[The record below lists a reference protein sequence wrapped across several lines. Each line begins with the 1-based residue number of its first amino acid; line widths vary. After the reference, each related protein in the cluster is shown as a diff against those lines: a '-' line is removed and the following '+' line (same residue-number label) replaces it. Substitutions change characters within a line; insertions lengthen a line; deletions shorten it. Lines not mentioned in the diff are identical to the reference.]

1 MPKRNKYN
9 LVEDTYDSR
18 IPLHNDEAFQHGI
31 HFQAKYIGT
40 LDVPR
45 PNSRVEIVSAMR
57 RIRYEFKAKAIKKK
71 KVNICISVDG
81 IKVSLRKK
89 KKKKQWTWDECKL
102 MIMHHPVYRV
112 FYVSH
117 DSQELRIFSYIAR
130 DSQTNV
136 FKCNVF
142 KSTKKSQAM
151 RIVRTIGQAFE
162 VCHKLSLHQTTS
174 AGDSQLENECN
185 DSDDSRTRGLGKE
198 SETDSPLESISRQAT
213 LRISDMDPSKR
224 QDDSYQTELSIS
236 TLTSHNAPYMIDTD
250 PDSKTGTLLS
260 WYHQKQLLQQ
270 QVQHQ
275 QTQTQVAVA
284 QVSLIKDQLN
294 AESAA
299 RIEAQARLHQVMLQN
314 RDLLQNQQE
323 LVNHIQELEA
333 QVYGTPSHSTGN
345 PFLNDIPM
353 LTDPTT
359 PRPAGPGPE
368 LNANGV
374 TSTQILQDR
383 SKELFENTLV
393 SSHNATDS
401 INSYK
406 QHHLESLRNSSG
418 SDSNNEYPVYHSD
431 SCQNEPISD
440 SLKMLNISV
449 EQLDSRKH
457 SRHRNYGLP
466 QSGSTSSGVSMSPGS
481 TPTGT
486 VRSVNSVIHDCY
498 EKQDFDEKNKQSQ
511 KSSRHIYNGYGSIST
526 PVESTLITT
535 ILPESPSKSDS
546 LTSGTTTETDM
557 NSRNN
562 DPVSPAFTFDSNDFN
577 IKMASPE
584 SSLSASPQK
593 KLDLSD
599 TLHISFSDDENT
611 ENSEDSGVPPL
622 PSSAF
627 EEFET
632 VNS

>member
-1 MPKRNKYN
+1 
-9 LVEDTYDSR
+9 
-18 IPLHNDEAFQHGI
+18 
-31 HFQAKYIGT
+31 
-40 LDVPR
+40 
-45 PNSRVEIVSAMR
+45 
-57 RIRYEFKAKAIKKK
+57 
-71 KVNICISVDG
+71 
-81 IKVSLRKK
+81 
-89 KKKKQWTWDECKL
+89 

-174 AGDSQLENECN
+174 AGDTLDNECI
-185 DSDDSRTRGLGKE
+185 DSDDSRARGHGQD
-198 SETDSPLESISRQAT
+198 SVETESPLESISRQTT
-213 LRISDMDPSKR
+213 LRISDLDPSKR
-224 QDDSYQTELSIS
+224 QDEKSYQAEIS
-236 TLTSHNAPYMIDTD
+236 ATLASHNAPYMIDSD
-250 PDSKTGTLLS
+250 PDSKGGTLLS
-260 WYHQKQLLQQ
+260 WYHQKQLLHQ
-270 QVQHQ
+270 QVQQQ

-284 QVSLIKDQLN
+284 QVSLLKDQLN

-314 RDLLQNQQE
+314 RDLLQHQQE
-323 LVNHIQELEA
+323 LVSHIQELEA
-333 QVYGTPSHSTGN
+333 QVYGTSTHTSGN
-345 PFLNDIPM
+345 PFLTDIPM

-359 PRPAGPGPE
+359 PHPPGAGPD
-368 LNANGV
+368 LSNTGV
-374 TSTQILQDR
+374 QSSQMLQER
-383 SKELFENTLV
+383 PKELFENTLV
-393 SSHNATDS
+393 STHTGGSMQYRQPNM
-401 INSYK
+401 
-406 QHHLESLRNSSG
+406 ESLRSSSG
-418 SDSNNEYPVYHSD
+418 SDSNNEYPVYHGD
-431 SCQNEPISD
+431 SRQNEPISD

-449 EQLDSRKH
+449 EQLDSRKN
-457 SRHRNYGLP
+457 SRHRTYGLP

-486 VRSVNSVIHDCY
+486 VKSVNSSIHEPNTNNY
-498 EKQDFDEKNKQSQ
+498 EKQDLDEKVKQSQ
-511 KSSRHIYNGYGSIST
+511 KSSRQVFNGYGSINT
-526 PVESTLITT
+526 TVDATLITT

-546 LTSGTTTETDM
+546 LTSGTTTETEM

-562 DPVSPAFTFDSNDFN
+562 DPISPAFTFDSSDFN
-577 IKMASPE
+577 IKMASAE

-611 ENSEDSGVPPL
+611 ENSEDSGVPQL
-622 PSSAF
+622 PSSAIMNF
-627 EEFET
+627 EFET
-632 VNS
+632 VHS